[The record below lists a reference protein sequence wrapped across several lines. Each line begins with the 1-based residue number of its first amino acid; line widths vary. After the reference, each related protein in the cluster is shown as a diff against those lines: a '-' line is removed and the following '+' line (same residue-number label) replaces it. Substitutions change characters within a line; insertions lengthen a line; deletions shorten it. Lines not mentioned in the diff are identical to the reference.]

1 MSPGEGTTKRKIN
14 YQTKAANPALGRMN
28 DVRYGKISGK
38 VADRMNADFA
48 YDNNPANT
56 KAMLKRERVQ
66 TTAGK
71 NSIYANRNYDR
82 KGGK

>member
-1 MSPGEGTTKRKIN
+1 MATPKRPQLDKMSQGEGTTKRKIN

-48 YDNNPANT
+48 YDITDCP
-56 KAMLKRERVQ
+56 
-66 TTAGK
+66 
-71 NSIYANRNYDR
+71 
-82 KGGK
+82 